1 MAVVDTT
8 SALLRDRWRDY
19 QRWARGIISGPG
31 LWLLLAAVVTY
42 SAVDTDT
49 RQLFV
54 VGVVV
59 GSILALGALGL
70 TLIYGVLKFG
80 NFAHGD
86 MMVLGGY
93 IAFLFLTGRILREG
107 NEDAQVLPASVDSLP
122 SSLDP
127 ISDLTFGYGLVL
139 ATVLSAL
146 VMAGLFVLL
155 DRLIYRPLRRRR
167 ASIVIF
173 AIASLGVA
181 LAVRSAVLIFWGPDP
196 RFFVTGIHPAQDL
209 PFDVT
214 LKTDQM
220 FILAVAISLTA
231 LVYLLLYRTKL
242 GKAMRAMAD
251 NPDLAR
257 VSGINIDWVT
267 IWTWSIGG
275 ALVAVA
281 GVLLAIQSQLNPQ
294 LGFVILL
301 PLFAS
306 AILGGVGH
314 PLGAFV
320 GGMIVGIVQEVSIGF
335 DSMFGWEISIF
346 GWDPLPFSPGYKP
359 GVAFVILILILLV
372 RPRGL
377 FGARV

>member
-1 MAVVDTT
+1 MAILDVTYGR
-8 SALLRDRWRDY
+8 LRGRWRDY
-19 QRWARGIISGPG
+19 QRWASETLGGPG
-31 LWLLLAAVVTY
+31 LWLLLAIIVTY
-42 SAVDTDT
+42 SAVNTDT

-54 VGVVV
+54 VGIVV

-86 MMVLGGY
+86 MMVLSGY
-93 IAFLFLTGRILREG
+93 VAFFFLTGRILGEG
-107 NEDAQVLPASVDSLP
+107 RQDTEVLPGSLDSLP
-122 SSLDP
+122 SSLDR
-127 ISDLTFGYGLVL
+127 ISDLTFGYGLIL
-139 ATVLSAL
+139 ATALSAL
-146 VMAGLFVLL
+146 AMAALFMAL

-167 ASIVIF
+167 ASIVIL

-181 LAVRSAVLIFWGPDP
+181 LAVRSSVLIFWGPDP
-196 RFFVTGIHPAQDL
+196 RVFVSGIHPAQSL

-214 LKTDQM
+214 LKTDQI
-220 FILAVAISLTA
+220 FILAVAVSLTA
-231 LVYLLLYRTKL
+231 VVYFLLYRTKL

-257 VSGINIDWVT
+257 VSGINTEQVT
-267 IWTWSIGG
+267 LWTWAIGG

-301 PLFAS
+301 PLFA
-306 AILGGVGH
+306 ATILGGVGN
-314 PLGAFV
+314 PVGALV
-320 GGMIVGIVQEVSIGF
+320 GGFIVGIAQEVSTEYF
-335 DSMFGWEISIF
+335 AA
-346 GWDPLPFSPGYKP
+346 GYKP
-359 GVAFVILILILLV
+359 GVAFVILITILLL

>member
-1 MAVVDTT
+1 MTT
-8 SALLRDRWRDY
+8 VEAPSGSAQRRWRDY
-19 QRWARGIISGPG
+19 QRWAGEVVIGPG
-31 LWLLLAAVVTY
+31 LWVLLALLIIYFAV
-42 SAVDTDT
+42 SSDT
-49 RQLFV
+49 RQLVV
-54 VGVVV
+54 VGIVV
-59 GSILALGALGL
+59 GSIYALGALGL
-70 TLIYGVLKFG
+70 TLIYRVLKFG

-93 IAFLFLTGRILREG
+93 IAFLVLTGRVLREG
-107 NEDAQVLPASVDSLP
+107 RKDAEVLPGIDSLP
-122 SSLDP
+122 GSLDR
-127 ISDLTFGYGLVL
+127 IGDLTFGYGLIL
-139 ATVLSAL
+139 ATAVSAL
-146 VMAGLFVLL
+146 AIGALFIGL
-155 DRLIYRPLRRRR
+155 DRLIYRPLRRRK

-181 LAVRSAVLIFWGPDP
+181 LAVRSSILILWGPDP
-196 RFFVTGIHPAQDL
+196 RVFVSGVHPAKSL

-220 FILAVAISLTA
+220 FILGIAIGLSA
-231 LVYLLLYRTKL
+231 LVYLLLYRTTL

-257 VSGINIDWVT
+257 VSGINTETVT
-267 IWTWSIGG
+267 LWTWVIGG
-275 ALVAVA
+275 ALAAVA
-281 GVLLAIQSQLNPQ
+281 GVLLAVQSQLNPQ

-314 PLGAFV
+314 PIGALV
-320 GGMIVGIVQEVSIGF
+320 GGMIVGIAQEVSTEYF
-335 DSMFGWEISIF
+335 A
-346 GWDPLPFSPGYKP
+346 PGYKP
-359 GVAFVILILILLV
+359 GVAFVILILILLL

>member
-1 MAVVDTT
+1 MAVLETT
-8 SALLRDRWRDY
+8 YNQLRSRWRDY
-19 QRWARGIISGPG
+19 QRWAADAFSGPV
-31 LWLLLAAVVTY
+31 LFLFLAAIIAY
-42 SAVDTDT
+42 SALNPDT

-93 IAFLFLTGRILREG
+93 VAFFFLTGRVLREG
-107 NEDAQVLPASVDSLP
+107 NEDAEALPGSLDSLP
-122 SSLDP
+122 SALDK
-127 ISDLTFGYGLVL
+127 IGDLTFGYGLII
-139 ATVLSAL
+139 ATVLSAIA
-146 VMAGLFVLL
+146 MALLFIGL

-167 ASIVIF
+167 ASVVILG
-173 AIASLGVA
+173 IASLGVA
-181 LAVRSAVLIFWGPDP
+181 LVVRSSILIFWGPDP
-196 RFFVTGIHPAQDL
+196 RVFVSGIHPAQSL
-209 PFDVT
+209 PFDIT
-214 LKTDQM
+214 LKTDQI
-220 FILAVAISLTA
+220 FILVAAILLTA
-231 LVYLLLYRTKL
+231 VMYLLLYRTKL
-242 GKAMRAMAD
+242 GKAMRAMSD

-257 VSGINIDWVT
+257 ISGINTERVT
-267 IWTWSIGG
+267 LWTWAIGG

-306 AILGGVGH
+306 AILGGLGN
-314 PLGAFV
+314 PLGALA
-320 GGMIVGIVQEVSIGF
+320 GGMIVGIAQEVSTEF
-335 DSMFGWEISIF
+335 FAT
-346 GWDPLPFSPGYKP
+346 GYKP
-359 GVAFVILILILLV
+359 GVAFIILITILLL